1 MHRKKMNEINF
12 CNKYSLDKYIRG
24 SSHCFDLTMHTIF
37 DLINSEKNQVLVING
52 ESAEEEIKCVKYI

>member
-24 SSHCFDLTMHTIF
+24 SSHCFNLTMHTIF
-37 DLINSEKNQVLVING
+37 DLINSKKLKFWLLIENLLQKKLNV
-52 ESAEEEIKCVKYI
+52 